1 MCDDKCIKYLDAL
14 CCQSR
19 YCEQMCHYCG
29 TSLVLFLHST
39 DEWKQTEAKR
49 GQFGSLTPPPHFS
62 AHFCQQKPGLSL
74 TPARWIELVEI
85 CPLQFHHGEI
95 RRGNITDQ
103 FTYTVVGLRHPPLP
117 LRSPSLSDSYCLE
130 SGWQDWCGSVNQEWA
145 RVALSPS
152 HIYHPQNGD

>member
-1 MCDDKCIKYLDAL
+1 MINASNISTHCVARVDTVNKCVITVAL
-14 CCQSR
+14 PSFYFFTRLMSGSR
-19 YCEQMCHYCG
+19 LG
-29 TSLVLFLHST
+29 LNVANLVHS
-39 DEWKQTEAKR
+39 
-49 GQFGSLTPPPHFS
+49 PPLLAFS

-74 TPARWIELVEI
+74 TPARWIVLVEI

-103 FTYTVVGLRHPPLP
+103 FTYTVVGLRQPPLP